1 MKRMFK
7 RIATDRMPQWK
18 STLKHLATVHRQ
30 GPQKNIMIFS
40 TARSGTTWLGEILAT
55 QGRFKF
61 VNEPFNLRVPVVRET
76 LGLDQW
82 TSLFLPENRGA
93 IERYLRLFIDD
104 RDRDW
109 RFKRET
115 PFTDFWHPVT
125 DRVLFKILFAGEDCI
140 DWLCERFNAHAVLL
154 LRHPIPVA
162 LSRNEFPR
170 LQSFLTTPY
179 SEYFDDHQLRLANEI
194 LARHNPF
201 ETAILDWCL
210 QNAVPLRNANDTWTI
225 LTYEELVVDP
235 DFVMRH
241 LSERLSLR
249 HIDRMRK
256 RVLRASSSTVKSSDA
271 SRRILRDQSA
281 LQANRSWLI
290 EKWRKN
296 VSTEQERRCFDILDA
311 FGIRCYEAGRSMPT
325 PEYLLRRPEGHDGK
339 VSQG

>member
-1 MKRMFK
+1 MFK
-7 RIATDRMPQWK
+7 RLAVDRMQRWK

-30 GPQKNIMIFS
+30 GTQKNIMIFS

-82 TSLFLPENRGA
+82 TSLFLPENRSA
-93 IERYLRLFIDD
+93 IERYLRLFIED

-140 DWLCERFNAHAVLL
+140 HWLSERLNAHAVLL

-170 LQSFLTTPY
+170 LQSFLAAPY
-179 SEYFDDHQLRLANEI
+179 SGNFEAHELRLAHEI
-194 LARHNPF
+194 LARGNTF

-210 QNAVPLRNANDTWTI
+210 QNAVPLRDADDSWTV

-235 DFVMRH
+235 EFVLRH
-241 LSERLSLR
+241 LGERLSLPC
-249 HIDRMRK
+249 IDRMRE

-281 LQANRSWLI
+281 LKANRSWLI

-311 FGIRCYEAGRSMPT
+311 FGIKCYESGRSMPT
-325 PEYLLRRPEGHDGK
+325 PRYLLHRPDGLDAK
-339 VSQG
+339 VSRG